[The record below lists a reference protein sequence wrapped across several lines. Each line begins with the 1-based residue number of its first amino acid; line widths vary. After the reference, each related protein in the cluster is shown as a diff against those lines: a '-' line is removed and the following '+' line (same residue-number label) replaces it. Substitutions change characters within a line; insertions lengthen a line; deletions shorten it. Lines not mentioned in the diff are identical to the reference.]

1 MINTQGVLHF
11 SLPATDLDRS
21 AKFYHELLG
30 MKIVEQTPRMVFL
43 QSGENYF
50 IMAKG
55 NAPMKYDS
63 PQSTPVHHAF
73 KVKPEDFEPSIEFLR
88 NNGVDVFHIE
98 DRNEGVF

>member
-1 MINTQGVLHF
+1 
-11 SLPATDLDRS
+11 
-21 AKFYHELLG
+21 

-63 PQSTPVHHAF
+63 PQSTPCIMLLSKAGR
-73 KVKPEDFEPSIEFLR
+73 LR
-88 NNGVDVFHIE
+88 AVDRIFCAPTASMCFT
-98 DRNEGVF
+98 RRPQRGVFWASGLFPGPGRQQLEIYAGPGAKKT